1 MYLVYKPAEC
11 PAFQWWMFA
20 LGMLLII
27 FVFTSLWEHFTR
39 EKENRWFKTYYDLYI
54 YFPERKAK
62 VALITQ
68 ENTIPTTQE
77 NLEQNDDGEQKS

>member
-1 MYLVYKPAEC
+1 MYLVYGPAEC

-20 LGMLLII
+20 LVMLFII

-39 EKENRWFKTYYDLYI
+39 KKKKTDGLKLIMTFTYI
-54 YFPERKAK
+54 SPKKAK

-68 ENTIPTTQE
+68 ENTIPTRQE
-77 NLEQNDDGEQKS
+77 NFQQNDDSEQKS